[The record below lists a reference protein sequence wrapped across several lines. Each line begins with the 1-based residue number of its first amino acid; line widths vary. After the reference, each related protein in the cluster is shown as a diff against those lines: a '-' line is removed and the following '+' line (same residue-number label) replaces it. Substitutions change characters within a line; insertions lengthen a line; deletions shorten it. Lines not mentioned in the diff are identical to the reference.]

1 MIQAKQVVFA
11 KPDVVLL
18 EDFEFDP
25 TPKEGEIVIRT
36 LNSIISAGTELA
48 CLAGLANWASFP
60 FRPGY
65 GAVGE
70 VIAVGN
76 AVKDIKV
83 GDVVLTYSNH
93 ASHAKARILA
103 IKVPES
109 LSPEHAVF
117 ARMANVAITAVRVS
131 SSELGDNVAV
141 IGLGLVGNLAAQ
153 LFQIS
158 GCRVIGI
165 DRIPKRLEIAR
176 TCGIERLINS
186 SVADPIQVVREWT
199 EGKGCEVV
207 VDATGNPQASVMA
220 AHLASK
226 NGEVILLGSYF
237 GRKMETNVT
246 ELLERIHLWEH
257 GCVTYKGAHEWRY
270 PVKEDSQGFV
280 KHSIERNMK
289 INLRLIA
296 ECELKV
302 APLLTHKLKPER
314 CAEAY
319 EGLRD
324 RPEEFVGVVFDWTQA

>member
-1 MIQAKQVVFA
+1 MIRAKQVVFI
-11 KPDVVLL
+11 KPNVVML
-18 EDFEFDP
+18 EDFDFDP
-25 TPKEGEIVIRT
+25 TPKDGEIVIRT
-36 LNSIISAGTELA
+36 LSSIISSGTELA
-48 CLAGLANWASFP
+48 CLAGSANWAPFP

-83 GDVVLTYSNH
+83 GDIILTYSNH

-103 IKVPES
+103 VKVPEG

-131 SSELGDNVAV
+131 NCELGDNVAV
-141 IGLGLVGNLAAQ
+141 IGLGLVGNFAAQ

-176 TCGIERLINS
+176 TCGIEKLINS
-186 SVADPIQVVREWT
+186 SVADPVQIVREWT

-220 AHLASK
+220 ANLAGK

-237 GRKMETNVT
+237 GRKLETNVT
-246 ELLERIHLWEH
+246 ELLERLHLWEH

-270 PVKEDSQGFV
+270 PIKEDPQGFF
-280 KHSIERNMK
+280 KHSIERNTK

-296 ECELKV
+296 EGKLKV
-302 APLLTHKLKPER
+302 ESLLTHKLKPEQ

-319 EGLRD
+319 EGLKD
-324 RPEEFVGVVFDWTQA
+324 RPEEFVGVVFDWT